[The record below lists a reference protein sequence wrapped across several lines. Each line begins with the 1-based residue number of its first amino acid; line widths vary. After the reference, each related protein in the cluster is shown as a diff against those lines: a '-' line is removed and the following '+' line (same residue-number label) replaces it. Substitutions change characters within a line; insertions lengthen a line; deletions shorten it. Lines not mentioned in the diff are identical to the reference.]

1 MSRLSR
7 PRMPAPCLAARR
19 FRRQPRR
26 AGGAAGAA
34 SEQRER
40 RGRAVAAAGR
50 KWRFFYLY
58 VTVGEHV
65 ENVGLV
71 DGIQIPR
78 GFIGQK
84 QCGMG

>member
-7 PRMPAPCLAARR
+7 PRIPAPCLAARP

-26 AGGAAGAA
+26 GGGTAGAA

-58 VTVGEHV
+58 VWPQYPAVPGAA
-65 ENVGLV
+65 LAL
-71 DGIQIPR
+71 
-78 GFIGQK
+78 
-84 QCGMG
+84 